1 MLIARTAMRAIVF
14 RPPKDKA
21 KLTGCIADETDGK
34 SRQDK
39 FTKQMQLES
48 QLKASHYSSP
58 TQIHRELRAV
68 KAPHVK
74 VKLTNQRSS
83 FRHDKLIMREKKS
96 KSEFHAWI

>member
-1 MLIARTAMRAIVF
+1 MLIAKTAMRAIVF

-21 KLTGCIADETDGK
+21 KLTGCIAHETDGK

-83 FRHDKLIMREKKS
+83 FCHDTLIMKEKKS
-96 KSEFHAWI
+96 KLEFNAWI